1 LARDQFVQRPHA
13 PLSQLFP
20 LGISNRTDFDCEFK
34 KDFKAGLKCGRSR
47 RQPRMSGAGLELAA
61 NLLYTSA

>member
-20 LGISNRTDFDCEFK
+20 LGISNRTDFDSEFK
-34 KDFKAGLKCGRSR
+34 KDFKAGLKCSRSG
-47 RQPRMSGAGLELAA
+47 RQPRMNRAFVELAA